1 MKKKIIIALTAL
13 SVLAFPMSS
22 LAANRT
28 SAPTYAYAASGCHA
42 NGTHGHDMYG
52 YHNGNGRYGSYQ
64 NWGRGMHRQ

>member
-42 NGTHGHDMYG
+42 MYG
-52 YHNGNGRYGSYQ
+52 YHNGNSRYGSYQ